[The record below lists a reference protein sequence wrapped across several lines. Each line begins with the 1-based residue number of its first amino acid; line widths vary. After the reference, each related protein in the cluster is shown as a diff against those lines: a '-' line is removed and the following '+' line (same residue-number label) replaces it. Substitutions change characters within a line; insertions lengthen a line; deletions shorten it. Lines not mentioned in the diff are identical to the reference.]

1 MISFQSQ
8 LSRNVSPN
16 CEPFLAGEVKGS
28 RGYYMGKWGEGR
40 QLIVDFLS
48 FYSEVSGKQLE
59 SDLENYVLLRR
70 KMTKILNNE

>member
-1 MISFQSQ
+1 M
-8 LSRNVSPN
+8 
-16 CEPFLAGEVKGS
+16 KGS

-59 SDLENYVLLRR
+59 SDLENYVLLRK